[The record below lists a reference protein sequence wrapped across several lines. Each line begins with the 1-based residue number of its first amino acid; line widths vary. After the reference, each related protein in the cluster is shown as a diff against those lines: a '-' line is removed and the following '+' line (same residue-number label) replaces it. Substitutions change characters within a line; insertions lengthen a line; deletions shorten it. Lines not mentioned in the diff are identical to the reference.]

1 MGLQAS
7 DETPAASSHR
17 PLAIDKSKASAMPE
31 KILAIDDDPAQL
43 RVIELAL
50 LNANFEP
57 ITAIGGEVGMSKV
70 LEHRPDL
77 VILDVMMPD
86 MDGWETCYRIRQV
99 STVPII
105 FLTAKQTLDDKVSGL
120 RLGADD
126 YLVKPFNPNELIA
139 RVEAVLRRSHRVR
152 AERDTLIS
160 LGQLVINRGSRQV
173 LVRGQPVALRPAEYT
188 LLLILAERVD
198 QRVNTDTIGDLMG
211 IAEPRARS
219 RRIKWHI
226 WKLRQSIEEDPGKP
240 KIIVTEPGGYRLVRS
255 NQNDPAR

>member
-1 MGLQAS
+1 
-7 DETPAASSHR
+7 
-17 PLAIDKSKASAMPE
+17 MPE

-50 LNANFEP
+50 MDANFEP
-57 ITAIGGEVGMSKV
+57 ITANGGEAGLAKL

-120 RLGADD
+120 QIGADD
-126 YLVKPFNPNELIA
+126 YLVKPFNPGELIA
-139 RVEAVLRRSHRVR
+139 RVEAVLRRSRRAR

-160 LGQLVINRGSRQV
+160 LGQLVVNRGSRQV
-173 LVRGQPVALRPAEYT
+173 VVRGQPVSLRPAEYT
-188 LLLILAERVD
+188 LLLILAERAD
-198 QRVNTDTIGDLMG
+198 QTVNTDTIGDLMG
-211 IAEPRARS
+211 IAEPRLRP
-219 RRIKWHI
+219 RRIKWHV
-226 WKLRQSIEEDPGKP
+226 WKLRQSIEEDPGHP
-240 KIIVTEPGGYRLVRS
+240 KLVVTEPGGYRLVRS
-255 NQNDPAR
+255 D